1 MKKIV
6 LTVVAM
12 LTFTMA
18 SAENENMNA
27 TNTYVM
33 DVNMNS
39 LARALSLSN
48 DQFEAVK
55 DIHATFCT
63 EMLNAATADRAD
75 RVRLTKEA
83 VKHDL
88 KNLAAVLD
96 RQQMRTYIGI
106 LNTTFNNRGISI
118 VE

>member
-1 MKKIV
+1 
-6 LTVVAM
+6 
-12 LTFTMA
+12 
-18 SAENENMNA
+18 MNLIQDGIFG
-27 TNTYVM
+27 V
-33 DVNMNS
+33 
-39 LARALSLSN
+39 
-48 DQFEAVK
+48 
-55 DIHATFCT
+55 
-63 EMLNAATADRAD
+63 
-75 RVRLTKEA
+75 LTKEA

>member
-27 TNTYVM
+27 TNAYVM

-39 LARALSLSN
+39 LARALSN

>member
-27 TNTYVM
+27 TNAYVM

-39 LARALSLSN
+39 LARALSRSN
-48 DQFEAVK
+48 EQIEAVK

>member
-1 MKKIV
+1 
-6 LTVVAM
+6 
-12 LTFTMA
+12 
-18 SAENENMNA
+18 
-27 TNTYVM
+27 
-33 DVNMNS
+33 
-39 LARALSLSN
+39 
-48 DQFEAVK
+48 
-55 DIHATFCT
+55 
-63 EMLNAATADRAD
+63 MLNAATADRAD

>member
-27 TNTYVM
+27 TNAYVM

-39 LARALSLSN
+39 LARALSL
-48 DQFEAVK
+48 
-55 DIHATFCT
+55 
-63 EMLNAATADRAD
+63 
-75 RVRLTKEA
+75 
-83 VKHDL
+83 
-88 KNLAAVLD
+88 
-96 RQQMRTYIGI
+96 
-106 LNTTFNNRGISI
+106 
-118 VE
+118 